1 VIYRGWQGLTCQS
14 ADHAKKANEKGA
26 DAEAINH
33 SKMDVF
39 AWIDGHKRAQ
49 KPAFP
54 FQMNDGFGHIGLKA
68 QAMPSIL

>member
-1 VIYRGWQGLTCQS
+1 
-14 ADHAKKANEKGA
+14 
-26 DAEAINH
+26 
-33 SKMDVF
+33 MDVF